1 MAPADQVLEHWRF
14 TKEQKDANYA
24 VIRRSSDAFSGKA
37 ALELTLREDIPYVG
51 DNSIEIC
58 PIFEGMSGGRGD
70 CFLPPETDAVR
81 VRIKAPEVGLS
92 PRQARGSAG
101 LCASHF
107 LEGAIALAVEL
118 RSRHFTGALSRVAK
132 SGGLAPE
139 VGLSP
144 RADAGLCERGCFAL
158 MEGAIARAVELRSRH
173 FTGAL
178 SRVAKSGGLAPEV
191 GLEATTSRA
200 DY

>member
-1 MAPADQVLEHWRF
+1 MNERLAIERLAILLVGLGVGGTECLRVPSAAAAAPPDNVIMVGNDFENMAPADQVLEHWRF

-107 LEGAIALAVEL
+107 SEGAIAL
-118 RSRHFTGALSRVAK
+118 
-132 SGGLAPE
+132 
-139 VGLSP
+139 
-144 RADAGLCERGCFAL
+144 
-158 MEGAIARAVELRSRH
+158 AVELRSRH